1 MIRPVHQIA
10 DVMEIS
16 GDLHQFHGPLG
27 ISQRLKDIAGR
38 LRHKRHM
45 REPVL
50 GISQR
55 IQRLIRLLDISFDHF
70 IILDLFVGH
79 LTSPTSFFSSFSW
92 FTISFNLFQ
101 TSC

>member
-1 MIRPVHQIA
+1 MIRAIHQIS

-16 GDLHQFHGPLG
+16 GDLYKLHGPLG
-27 ISQRLKDIAGR
+27 KSQRLKNIAGR
-38 LRHKRHM
+38 LRHKRHV

-70 IILDLFVGH
+70 IILDLFVSH

-92 FTISFNLFQ
+92 FIISFNLFQ